1 MNSNIYDDAQ
11 SVQTEIKENKD
22 RNTNLINDIKE
33 EKSKLYAIEKQD
45 RIMMEK
51 IKFLEEADFYS
62 EARKVSRTHALDQNQ
77 KEQIEEEIK

>member
-1 MNSNIYDDAQ
+1 
-11 SVQTEIKENKD
+11 
-22 RNTNLINDIKE
+22 
-33 EKSKLYAIEKQD
+33 
-45 RIMMEK
+45 MEK